1 MLLEECF
8 FFVVHLYLLIFYFVL
23 STRYDTRSEVASS
36 VTSDSDSGDGM
47 SSKSFDVKRKRHTKT
62 FSSHVST
69 SLDNSRK
76 NDSISPLKRNT
87 DEYISKLNFLFR
99 DARFF
104 IIKSSNPE
112 NIVLSK
118 EKGVWATLPQNQIK
132 LSEAFRS
139 SENVIL
145 VFSAK
150 ESGKF
155 SGFARLATCVDRSIS
170 PVPWVVPA
178 ELTLNLLK
186 GTFRI
191 DWICRND
198 LPFTFTTSLYNP
210 WNCNKPVKIARD
222 GQEVEPRV
230 GEKLCRLFP
239 EDEGVD
245 LAPILRKS
253 KEAAK
258 SRALKAGSAD
268 GAAKALYTAKY
279 RMKMLHQPH
288 PHHPRNHSSKEGAR
302 KTFGMHRIHDG
313 GRVAKPYKRGGL
325 IAGMV
330 AKDGPLRGRVVT
342 SIETY
347 VKRFGHHGFRPPPLP
362 PPPPGMAMPYMPGP
376 PHPHPPGGDMFGPQF
391 AHLPPFPPPLPRYYE
406 PVPPPHASFAHFSK
420 MNPLHAA
427 AAAAAASKNM
437 YDRSVE
443 EFLRKTREKEYYSK
457 KEARSKR
464 KEPESS
470 SKSRRSRYRR

>member
-1 MLLEECF
+1 
-8 FFVVHLYLLIFYFVL
+8 
-23 STRYDTRSEVASS
+23 
-36 VTSDSDSGDGM
+36 M
-47 SSKSFDVKRKRHTKT
+47 SSKSFDVKRKRHSKT
-62 FSSHVST
+62 FSSHVS
-69 SLDNSRK
+69 SQDSGRK

-87 DEYISKLNFLFR
+87 SEYISKLNFLFR

-104 IIKSSNPE
+104 IIKSSNAE

-118 EKGVWATLPQNQIK
+118 TKGVWATLPQNQIK

-155 SGFARLATCVDRSIS
+155 SGFARLATGVDRSIS
-170 PVPWVVPA
+170 PVHWVVPA
-178 ELTLNLLK
+178 ELTPNLLK

-198 LPFTFTTSLYNP
+198 LPFSFTTSLYNP

-258 SRALKAGSAD
+258 SRSLKGGPAD
-268 GAAKALYTAKY
+268 GPAKALYTAKY
-279 RMKMLHQPH
+279 RMKMLHQP
-288 PHHPRNHSSKEGAR
+288 PPHPRHLANDRKAFGA
-302 KTFGMHRIHDG
+302 HRIHDG
-313 GRVAKPYKRGGL
+313 GRIAKPYKRGGL

-330 AKDGPLRGRVVT
+330 AKEGPLRGRVVT

-362 PPPPGMAMPYMPGP
+362 PPPPGMAMPYLPG
-376 PHPHPPGGDMFGPQF
+376 PHPPGGEMFGPQF
-391 AHLPPFPPPLPRYYE
+391 GHMPPFPPPLPRYYE
-406 PVPPPHASFAHFSK
+406 PVPPPHPSFAAHFSK
-420 MNPLHAA
+420 MNPMHA

-443 EFLRKTREKEYYSK
+443 EFLRKTREKEYYAK
-457 KEARSKR
+457 KESRAKR
-464 KEPESS
+464 KESDS
-470 SKSRRSRYRR
+470 GKSRRSRYRR

>member
-1 MLLEECF
+1 
-8 FFVVHLYLLIFYFVL
+8 
-23 STRYDTRSEVASS
+23 
-36 VTSDSDSGDGM
+36 M
-47 SSKSFDVKRKRHTKT
+47 SSKSFDVKRKRHSKT
-62 FSSHVST
+62 FPSHVS
-69 SLDNSRK
+69 SSQDNSRK

-118 EKGVWATLPQNQIK
+118 TKGVWATLPQNQIK

-155 SGFARLATCVDRSIS
+155 SGFARLATGVDRSIS
-170 PVPWVVPA
+170 PVHWVVPA
-178 ELTLNLLK
+178 ELTPNLLK

-198 LPFTFTTSLYNP
+198 LPFSFTTSLYNP

-239 EDEGVD
+239 EDESVD

-258 SRALKAGSAD
+258 SRALKGGPVAD
-268 GAAKALYTAKY
+268 GATTGKALYTAKY
-279 RMKMLHQPH
+279 RMKMLHQPPPH
-288 PHHPRNHSSKEGAR
+288 PHHPRNHVAKEGAR
-302 KTFGMHRIHDG
+302 KTMFGAHRIHDG
-313 GRVAKPYKRGGL
+313 GRIAKPYKRGGL

-330 AKDGPLRGRVVT
+330 AKEGPLRGRVVT

-362 PPPPGMAMPYMPGP
+362 PPPPGMAMPYLPGP
-376 PHPHPPGGDMFGPQF
+376 PHPHPHPHPHGGEMFGPQF

-427 AAAAAASKNM
+427 AAAAASKNM

-443 EFLRKTREKEYYSK
+443 EFLRKTREKEYYAK
-457 KEARSKR
+457 KEDRAKR
-464 KEPESS
+464 KESES